1 MLGESGGKFNARNGH
16 YLGQSS
22 FNSTI
27 IAGRIFLLFFRNEG
41 AMRPSGRSH
50 DGMREVRIEMNYT
63 KHADGSVQITLGDTR
78 VLCTCTVEDKVPPF
92 LNHMNQGWITA
103 EYGMLPG
110 ATTTRTAREAARGKQ
125 SGRTI
130 EIQRLIGRSL
140 RSVVNLSLLGTRT
153 FLVDCDVIQADGGTR
168 TASITGGFLALASAV
183 IKLMDRKL
191 LPVSPLN
198 DYVAAISV
206 GISNGTACLD
216 LDYREDSRA
225 EVDMNLV
232 MTGQGRYVEVQ
243 GTAEKTPF
251 SAEQLVELQQLGAQ
265 GIRELVQIQKS
276 ALESRI
282 DLRRLFPL
290 LK

>member
-1 MLGESGGKFNARNGH
+1 
-16 YLGQSS
+16 
-22 FNSTI
+22 
-27 IAGRIFLLFFRNEG
+27 
-41 AMRPSGRSH
+41 MRHSGRDFDS
-50 DGMREVRIEMNYT
+50 MREVRIDMDYT
-63 KHADGSVQITLGDTR
+63 KHAAGSVQISLGDTR

-125 SGRTI
+125 TGRTV

-153 FLVDCDVIQADGGTR
+153 FLIDCDVIQADGGTR
-168 TASITGGFLALASAV
+168 TASITGGFLAVATAI

-191 LPVSPLN
+191 LPFSPLV
-198 DYVAAISV
+198 DYVAATSV
-206 GISNGTACLD
+206 GIIDGTACLD
-216 LDYREDSRA
+216 LDYKEDSRA

-232 MTGQGRYVEVQ
+232 MTGQGRYVEIQ

-251 SAEQLVELQQLGAQ
+251 SREQLEQLQELGAH
-265 GIRELVQIQKS
+265 GIRQLFQLQGSI
-276 ALESRI
+276 LGSRT
-282 DLRRLFPL
+282 DLKRLFPL